1 METKKKVE
9 ERLEDMMKILEKKEE
24 EMDVLVTIVYTKES
38 YLKQQLDE
46 DVKQIEE
53 DKSCLNKL
61 YVDKQEEM
69 VGDDQL
75 TKEKFKTHTFDKD
88 ICYSSLY
95 LCFEEETERAGQR
108 SGKDGYNIEKQ
119 SGQY

>member
-24 EMDVLVTIVYTKES
+24 EMVVLLTIVSTKER

-75 TKEKFKTHTFDKD
+75 TKENFKTHTFDKD
-88 ICYSSLY
+88 ICYSSLH
-95 LCFEEETERAGQR
+95 LCFAEEKERAGQR